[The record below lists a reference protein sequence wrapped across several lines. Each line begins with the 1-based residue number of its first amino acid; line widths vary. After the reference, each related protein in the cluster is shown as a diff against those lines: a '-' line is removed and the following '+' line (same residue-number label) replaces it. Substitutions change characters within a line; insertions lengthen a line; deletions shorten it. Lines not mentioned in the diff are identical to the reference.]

1 MKALRG
7 RKALGYALCA
17 AVALALLP
25 AAAQEYPTKPV
36 RLIVG
41 FPPGGAT
48 DLVAR
53 LVQPKLAQ
61 AFKQEIIVDNRAGAN
76 GVIGAELAA
85 KAPPDGYTL
94 HLATLAALT
103 ISPAIGKVPYDP
115 LKDFTPIAR
124 VVELQNIFI
133 VLPALQVTSIG
144 DLVALARSKPGA
156 LNYASSGTGSTGHL
170 SGELLR
176 SMAGIDMVH
185 VPYKGGGPALTDFLA
200 GQVDI
205 FVAIVSTAVPY
216 VKSGKARALA
226 VTGQQAR
233 RRAARRADG
242 RRKRDRGLR
251 VDELVLPRGT
261 GQPAAADRRPL
272 APGDRRGARSA
283 RYQAGAPRA
292 RNRCGAELTERAG
305 GLSPE
310 RIGQVVAGGEGGGGA
325 GELTAGT
332 LRSVTRARRIS
343 QLSEPPVSTTRVPCG
358 DFTAHNARAFL

>member
-226 VTGQQAR
+226 VTGNK
-233 RRAARRADG
+233 RADALPDVPTVAESG
-242 RRKRDRGLR
+242 IAGY
-251 VDELVLPRGT
+251 ESTNWYCLVGPANLPRPIVDRWHREIVAVLD
-261 GQPAAADRRPL
+261 QPDIKQALLERGIDAAPSSPSEL
-272 APGDRRGARSA
+272 AA
-283 RYQAGAPRA
+283 Y
-292 RNRCGAELTERAG
+292 
-305 GLSPE
+305 
-310 RIGQVVAGGEGGGGA
+310 
-325 GELTAGT
+325 
-332 LRSVTRARRIS
+332 LRSESVKWS
-343 QLSEPPVSTTRVPCG
+343 RVAKAAG
-358 DFTAHNARAFL
+358 VQAN

>member
-1 MKALRG
+1 
-7 RKALGYALCA
+7 LCA
-17 AVALALLP
+17 AVALALSP

-103 ISPAIGKVPYDP
+103 ISPAISKVPYDP

-170 SGELLR
+170 SGELLK
-176 SMAGIDMVH
+176 SMAGVDMVH

-226 VTGQQAR
+226 VTGNK
-233 RRAARRADG
+233 RADALPDVPTVAESG
-242 RRKRDRGLR
+242 IAGY
-251 VDELVLPRGT
+251 ESTNWYCLVGPANLPRPIVDRWHREIVAVLDQSDIKQALLERGID
-261 GQPAAADRRPL
+261 AAPSSPSEL
-272 APGDRRGARSA
+272 AA
-283 RYQAGAPRA
+283 Y
-292 RNRCGAELTERAG
+292 
-305 GLSPE
+305 
-310 RIGQVVAGGEGGGGA
+310 
-325 GELTAGT
+325 
-332 LRSVTRARRIS
+332 LRSESVKWS
-343 QLSEPPVSTTRVPCG
+343 RVAKAAG
-358 DFTAHNARAFL
+358 VQAN